1 MRIRHR
7 IFQTSLISSL
17 ASGVF
22 EDDMTLAELLGQ
34 GSFGL
39 GTFNELDGEMI
50 ILDGTCYQLRSDGRV
65 SLPPMSAHTPYA
77 AVTNFVPTLRREI
90 DDELVRKGVSDIIDS
105 MLPSPNYMYA
115 LRITGDFGWVTT
127 RTVERQQAPYPTLVE
142 ATDGEEVV
150 RFEDV
155 RGVVAGF
162 RTPLFEAAISV
173 PGCHAHFID
182 DDRQRGGH
190 LIDFEIRS
198 GVAEICIGT
207 DLELRLPLTSE
218 FESAD
223 LTPDDLQEQLHKAE
237 HAGHN

>member
-1 MRIRHR
+1 MLVATNQQVPSIPPHRGAVTATEIRR
-7 IFQTSLISSL
+7 AQGRFRDAIVEFLGQPSSL
-17 ASGVF
+17 TFGTMHREGLEYLEF
-22 EDDMTLAELLGQ
+22 ERDHLL
-34 GSFGL
+34 
-39 GTFNELDGEMI
+39 
-50 ILDGTCYQLRSDGRV
+50 
-65 SLPPMSAHTPYA
+65 PSAG
-77 AVTNFVPTLRREI
+77 RREI

-182 DDRQRGGH
+182 DDRERGGH